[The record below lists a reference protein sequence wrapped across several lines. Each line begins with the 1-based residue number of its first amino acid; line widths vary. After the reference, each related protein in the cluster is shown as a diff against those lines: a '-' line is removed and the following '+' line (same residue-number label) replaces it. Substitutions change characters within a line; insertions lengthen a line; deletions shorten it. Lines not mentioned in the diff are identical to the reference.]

1 MLIKRSIVIDFHSI
15 LKIRSTINARS
26 RRIVFKSVL
35 SSILDRWLLI
45 VVGGALALIAIVVVA
60 VLSSGR
66 TPARP
71 SFGGGST
78 TTEQPISPAPAT
90 IIFRAQTLT
99 FTYERGEAGK
109 KLPIETT
116 GGGVGMLDY
125 DGDGDLD
132 LFFAQGVPLPVGS
145 AKNPPA
151 DVLLRNDGNRRFTDV
166 SAATGL
172 TSKGYG
178 QGVTVADYDGD
189 GFPDVYVTRYG
200 GNTLWRNR
208 GNGKFEDVTQQA
220 GVAVGLWSLGAAF
233 FDYDNDGDL
242 DLFVANYFDFD
253 PAQAPYDKDR
263 ITQEPIYGA
272 PSRFDGQ
279 PDTLFQNDG
288 SGRFVDVTAKAG
300 VAGKSRGMGVLATDF
315 DEDGYMDIFVAN
327 DAEANALWRNKGDG
341 TFEELGSLS
350 GVALNAE
357 GMSEA
362 NMGIA
367 YGDTNGDL
375 LPDILV
381 THFWDEHDTLWRR
394 IEAGKGSIIFQDQT
408 KEAGLAVE
416 TRPFTGWGTAFADLD
431 HDGAADLIGTTGH
444 IRPERDK
451 TYTYK
456 SPAIIFRNNGL
467 GRFLIKNSTAG
478 EYFQTQHVGRGLA
491 TGDLDGDGDLDVVIV
506 HHHEPSVVLWNET
519 VSGGRYLVVDL
530 QGTGMNRDAIGAR
543 VTLRAGGQTQIR
555 TLDGGGSYISS
566 NDHKLHFGL
575 GQSKRI
581 DEFTVRWPSGNM
593 ETLKDISSNQLLH
606 IIQERRKPRD

>member
-1 MLIKRSIVIDFHSI
+1 MYVKLSYRIVAGIAVVLGVIGGLIAYVAIGGAPARPIPNGSKPLDG
-15 LKIRSTINARS
+15 IRSAAPAS
-26 RRIVFKSVL
+26 IVFK
-35 SSILDRWLLI
+35 
-45 VVGGALALIAIVVVA
+45 
-60 VLSSGR
+60 
-66 TPARP
+66 
-71 SFGGGST
+71 
-78 TTEQPISPAPAT
+78 
-90 IIFRAQTLT
+90 AQKLP
-99 FTYERGEAGK
+99 FTYVRGEAGK

-151 DVLLRNDGNRRFTDV
+151 DVLLRNDGNRVFTDV
-166 SAATGL
+166 SAAAGL

-200 GNTLWRNR
+200 GNTLWRNQ
-208 GNGKFEDVTQQA
+208 GNGTFQDVTQQA

-253 PAQAPYDKDR
+253 PSQAPYEKDR
-263 ITQEPIYGA
+263 VTQEPIYGA

-279 PDTLFQNDG
+279 PDTLFRNDG

-300 VAGKSRGMGVLATDF
+300 VAGKGRGMGVLATDF

-367 YGDTNGDL
+367 YGDTNDDL

-394 IEAGKGSIIFQDQT
+394 IDAGKGSIFFQDQT
-408 KEAGLAVE
+408 KEAGLAAE
-416 TRPFTGWGTAFADLD
+416 TRPFTGWGTAFADFD
-431 HDGAADLIGTTGH
+431 HDGAVDLIGTTGH

-451 TYTYK
+451 TYTYE
-456 SPAIIFRNNGL
+456 SPAIIFRNNGS
-467 GRFLIKNSTAG
+467 GRFLINNSTAG
-478 EYFQTQHVGRGLA
+478 EYFQTRHIGRGLA
-491 TGDLDGDGDLDVVIV
+491 TGDLDGDGDIDVVIV
-506 HHHEPSVVLWNET
+506 HHHEASVVLWNET
-519 VSGGRYLVVDL
+519 EPKGRYLVVNL
-530 QGTGMNRDAIGAR
+530 RGIGENRDAIGAR
-543 VTLRAGGQTQIR
+543 VTIRAGGKSQIR

-566 NDHKLHFGL
+566 NDRKLYFGL
-575 GQSKRI
+575 GDAKQV
-581 DEFTVRWPSGNM
+581 DELTIRWPSGDTQTIKNVANNKIL
-593 ETLKDISSNQLLH
+593 EIL
-606 IIQERRKPRD
+606 QEEQKPRD